1 MERHCTPEELLA
13 WLDGELADAGLEAH
27 IMRCEECRGQAE
39 EWGTASDAFRAH
51 LDRSKQEAQPPPRAW
66 KETTELMVHT
76 PAPARGRAWMG
87 IAASLLIGALT
98 IWRFSTPEKVSA
110 AELLRKAET
119 SVAVQSAGSRI
130 SVRSKRDRMVRPAV
144 WRRLR
149 TRGAS
154 EDRLRTLF
162 ASANYDWDNP
172 LSARSYN
179 TWRQSVTVRRDSVD
193 VQPTVY
199 VVHTEPEGSVLR
211 EATIS
216 LRKSDLHPIACHLQF
231 RDNEEIEMSESAADT
246 EAEAPA
252 APNSNTN
259 RIATEPTQPTLP
271 AASASLELQ
280 VAEVLHRIG
289 ADLGDPVE
297 IEPTGGTIVVTA
309 TGLDPRKSEQ
319 LRAALTIPGVEL
331 RFVTPQ
337 QAKPAEQAAEAAPAT
352 RRARRDWE
360 QRLSGRFTYEE
371 FADRV
376 LAATEGM
383 TARAYALKGL
393 SERFSAAKEEQLS
406 TAERASLERIAA
418 DHVAAMRTEVQRL
431 DQLIG
436 ILAPTAESVAAGA
449 ASSDWHARA
458 QRLHTLST
466 AADLATSALFSPDAN
481 ANPQTIR
488 AAVLRVIAA
497 LEEWR

>member
-1 MERHCTPEELLA
+1 MERHCTPEQLLA

-27 IMRCEECRGQAE
+27 ITQCEQCRRQAE

-66 KETTELMVHT
+66 KDTTELMVQP
-76 PAPARGRAWMG
+76 PAPARGRAWMA
-87 IAASLLIGALT
+87 IAASVCIGAFA
-98 IWRFSTPEKVSA
+98 IWRFATPENVSA
-110 AELLRKAET
+110 AELLRKAES
-119 SVAVQSAGSRI
+119 SVSVQNAANRI
-130 SVRSKRDRMVRPAV
+130 AVRSKRDKMVRPAV
-144 WRRLR
+144 WRRVR
-149 TRGAS
+149 VRGAS

-172 LSARSYN
+172 LSARTYN
-179 TWRQSVTVRRDSVD
+179 TWRQSVKVLRDSVD
-193 VQPTVY
+193 VQPQVY
-199 VVHTEPEGSVLR
+199 VVHTEPEGSALR

-231 RDNEEIEMSESAADT
+231 RDNEEIQVSEAAPNTDT
-246 EAEAPA
+246 EAPA
-252 APNSNTN
+252 TPNSN
-259 RIATEPTQPTLP
+259 RIAAEPKQTTAPT
-271 AASASLELQ
+271 ASASLELQ
-280 VAEVLHRIG
+280 VAEVLHRTG
-289 ADLGDPVE
+289 ADLGDPVD
-297 IEPTGGTIVVTA
+297 IESTGGTIVVTA

-319 LRAALTIPGVEL
+319 LRAALTITGVEL

-337 QAKPAEQAAEAAPAT
+337 HALSADQTQEAAPPA
-352 RRARRDWE
+352 RRVARDWE

-383 TARAYALKGL
+383 AARAYALKAL
-393 SERFSAAKEEQLS
+393 AERFPAAKEEQLS

-431 DQLIG
+431 DQLIA
-436 ILAPTAESVAAGA
+436 ILAPTAESVATSPAG
-449 ASSDWHARA
+449 SDWHPRA

-466 AADLATSALFSPDAN
+466 AADLAASALFSPDAN

-488 AAVLRVIAA
+488 AAVLRVAAA